1 MPQLLS
7 LFPSN
12 IDTYIEPFF
21 GGGSSMMN
29 VTASNYSM
37 NDIDNNV
44 VALHN
49 FLLSFSNKKET
60 FFKELFSM
68 INYYGFSCSYLKDV
82 IPQDLKKKY
91 PKTYYAKFNKVQ
103 YKHLKDDFNH
113 EGKTDYLKLYLLLIY
128 GFNHMI
134 RFNSSGDFN
143 LPVGNVDFNKNVY
156 EALNNY
162 FDITSRRV
170 INVCSLDFEHFLR
183 AKKISNNDFIYL
195 DPPYLISLSEYNKL
209 WGIEDEQR
217 LYNLLDFL
225 NKKGVKFG
233 ITNLLKHKGKTNEL
247 FQKFSSKYKR
257 VIIKSNYISF
267 NDNTIKDESVELFVF
282 NY

>member
-7 LFPSN
+7 LFPTN

-29 VTASNYSM
+29 VAASNYSM

-49 FLLSFSNKKET
+49 FLLSFSNKKEK

-68 INYYGFSCSYLKDV
+68 INRYGFSCSYLKDV

-91 PKTYYAKFNKVQ
+91 PKTYYAKFNKAQ
-103 YKHLKDDFNH
+103 YKHLKDDFNR

-170 INVCSLDFEHFLR
+170 INVCSLDFEQFLR
-183 AKKISNNDFIYL
+183 AKRISNNDFVYL

-209 WGIEDEQR
+209 WGVEDEQR
-217 LYNLLDFL
+217 LYNLLDSL
-225 NKKGVKFG
+225 NEKGIKFG

-247 FQKFSSKYKR
+247 FQKFSSRYKS